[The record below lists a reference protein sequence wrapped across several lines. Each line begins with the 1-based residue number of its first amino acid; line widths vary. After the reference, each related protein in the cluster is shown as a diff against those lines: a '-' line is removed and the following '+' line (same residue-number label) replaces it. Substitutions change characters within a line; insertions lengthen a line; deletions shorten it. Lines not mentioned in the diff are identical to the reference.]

1 MQISDENQAHFSI
14 YRTEVGSYAIGDAL
28 TDEHLFELCRD
39 HGDAY
44 ASLKF
49 MVSHTSAAVH
59 ESPLDSSYS
68 QKFYTIPPPVVV
80 PRSND
85 VYSPVRSQHR
95 CGSPPRSLSSA
106 SERIP
111 QESGGG
117 YDASVSDDNADAPDR
132 DPNRATIKPGS
143 YKTAQR
149 IILPPLQ
156 QTAVVERG
164 RTETAPLRIEKH
176 HLPSVPPQ
184 PLSPGNPRF
193 PFMEDNYTLPTRR
206 APQTAPSDAALERER
221 ALEDSETKLEL
232 AGQQWKAQQQE
243 VEEREKQRTRE
254 REREREVQKRV
265 QPRNRGPASEHWTV
279 IPSDIPHSDY
289 KKERP
294 TMHDGPR
301 SPAPRRG
308 QGYNEYSPRNTPTE
322 GRSSRRTV
330 GTPVPTN
337 WAVSWIAPGGKT
349 EQKMSPTSPSLAY
362 RGNRSMGDLRAAAKH
377 PTPLQPGK
385 RGPPPPPL
393 PITRPATSS
402 TTHEPVEPNGVQP
415 TPRSSD
421 SRSNL
426 VSPVS
431 SAMRPLPMAGNSA
444 TSSTCI
450 TSSIGL
456 ISPSNEPCQRPCS
469 ATGNTGTSPQTSARV
484 QSPTNQTE
492 QNNQARSH
500 PSTLSPHT
508 YRHNYQAGFSSLIP
522 KIVPPTPNSDDRTTE
537 TGYERGI
544 GNSVLR
550 EPPSPATSSSPRYSA
565 SSEHSPGG
573 IASPVDGSSTEL
585 ALKGQQRYPLMGD
598 FSVNSTVMQAPSES
612 TMMPPRKERPDI
624 KPLPQR
630 PTQASVHQSHPY
642 PPPLPLPPYPLPSS
656 DVSSVATSSTVSM
669 SASHTQL
676 PPPKHVPQP
685 HTPTT
690 LPVPG
695 PLKSTPS
702 DDDSDSGSGT
712 LWAISD
718 NTGST
723 IGTWQT
729 TPQSD
734 RRKSLPRLVVD
745 SGTPQVQSQKSSGPA
760 PLPQVPT
767 FMPPEYPPAT
777 RRPPKP
783 PTKPLFNLH
792 ASHRTSV
799 FNEDF
804 RPPAEE
810 MYERLG
816 DFFPGH
822 DLDEPVI
829 EASSGGTSPTSAE
842 AAQPFPTPDRRKH
855 KKSIRVVANEHKR
868 KLDRTSRITSANNAN
883 MLRKRSTKL
892 WGSKVEEV
900 TAEQFKGASSAL
912 STPAESPSE
921 PKRMFHQGCHRSFS
935 LTAMRQQ
942 SSNGFE
948 ESLSVKAHTAR
959 YTLR

>member
-14 YRTEVGSYAIGDAL
+14 YRTEVGSFAIGDAL
-28 TDEHLFELCRD
+28 ADEHLFELCRD

-59 ESPLDSSYS
+59 ESPLDSSYC

-80 PRSND
+80 PRSNG
-85 VYSPVRSQHR
+85 VYSPVRSQR
-95 CGSPPRSLSSA
+95 RSGSPPRSLSSA
-106 SERIP
+106 SERVP

-117 YDASVSDDNADAPDR
+117 YDASVSDDNADAAER

-149 IILPPLQ
+149 IIPPSLRPRSP
-156 QTAVVERG
+156 TVVERG
-164 RTETAPLRIEKH
+164 RAETAPLRIEKH
-176 HLPSVPPQ
+176 YLPSLPPQ
-184 PLSPGNPRF
+184 QLSPGNTRF
-193 PFMEDNYTLPTRR
+193 PLMEDSYTLPTRR
-206 APQTAPSDAALERER
+206 TPQTAPSDAALERER
-221 ALEDSETKLEL
+221 ALENSETKLEL
-232 AGQQWKAQQQE
+232 ADQHWRAQQQE
-243 VEEREKQRTRE
+243 AEEREKQRTRE
-254 REREREVQKRV
+254 RERETQRRP
-265 QPRNRGPASEHWTV
+265 QPKSRGTGGSEHWTV
-279 IPSDIPHSDY
+279 VPSDIPHSDY

-294 TMHDGPR
+294 TVHDGPR
-301 SPAPRRG
+301 SPPSRRG
-308 QGYNEYSPRNTPTE
+308 QGYSEYSSRNTPSE

-349 EQKMSPTSPSLAY
+349 ESKVSPTSPSLTY
-362 RGNRSMGDLRAAAKH
+362 RGNRSMGDLRGAAAKH

-385 RGPPPPPL
+385 RGPPPPL
-393 PITRPATSS
+393 PMARPATSGA
-402 TTHEPVEPNGVQP
+402 TQELAEPNGVQ
-415 TPRSSD
+415 TILRSYD
-421 SRSNL
+421 SRGTL
-426 VSPVS
+426 ISPVS
-431 SAMRPLPMAGNSA
+431 STTRPLPVAGNSA
-444 TSSTCI
+444 TSNTSL
-450 TSSIGL
+450 TSSLGL
-456 ISPSNEPCQRPCS
+456 ISPSNEPHPRPRS
-469 ATGNTGTSPQTSARV
+469 AMGTSQQTSARI
-484 QSPTNQTE
+484 QSPTNQSDP
-492 QNNQARSH
+492 NNQTRS
-500 PSTLSPHT
+500 PSSTLSPHT
-508 YRHNYQAGFSSLIP
+508 YRYNYETGFSSIIP

-537 TGYERGI
+537 FGYERGI
-544 GNSVLR
+544 GNGVLR
-550 EPPSPATSSSPRYSA
+550 EPPSPATPSSPRYSA

-573 IASPVDGSSTEL
+573 ITSPVDVGSAEST
-585 ALKGQQRYPLMGD
+585 LKGPQRYPWMSD
-598 FSVNSTVMQAPSES
+598 FNSTVIQAPSES
-612 TMMPPRKERPDI
+612 TLMPTRKERPDI

-630 PTQASVHQSHPY
+630 PAPAPIHQAHPY
-642 PPPLPLPPYPLPSS
+642 APPPPLPLPPHPLPSP
-656 DVSSVATSSTVSM
+656 DVPPITTPTT

-676 PPPKHVPQP
+676 PVHKPIPQP
-685 HTPTT
+685 PIPTS
-690 LPVPG
+690 LPILG
-695 PLKSTPS
+695 PSNPPPS
-702 DDDSDSGSGT
+702 DDDSDSGSNAGGT

-745 SGTPQVQSQKSSGPA
+745 PGVPQHQQQKSSGA
-760 PLPQVPT
+760 SPLPQVPP

-783 PTKPLFNLH
+783 PTKSQNSFNVH
-792 ASHRTSV
+792 PNNRTSV

-816 DFFPGH
+816 DFFPEH

-868 KLDRTSRITSANNAN
+868 RLDRTSRITSANNAN

-900 TAEQFKGASSAL
+900 TAEQVKNASSAL

-921 PKRMFHQGCHRSFS
+921 PKRAFS
-935 LTAMRQQ
+935 P
-942 SSNGFE
+942 E
-948 ESLSVKAHTAR
+948 
-959 YTLR
+959 TLWVI

>member
-14 YRTEVGSYAIGDAL
+14 YRTEVGSFALGDAL

-95 CGSPPRSLSSA
+95 SGSPQRSLSSA
-106 SERIP
+106 SERMP

-117 YDASVSDDNADAPDR
+117 YDASVSDDNADAAER
-132 DPNRATIKPGS
+132 DPNRTTIKPGS
-143 YKTAQR
+143 YKTTQR
-149 IILPPLQ
+149 NVPPSLRPQ
-156 QTAVVERG
+156 SPPSVVERG

-176 HLPSVPPQ
+176 HLPSLPPQ

-193 PFMEDNYTLPTRR
+193 PFMEDSYTLSTRR
-206 APQTAPSDAALERER
+206 APQTTSSDAALERER
-221 ALEDSETKLEL
+221 ALENSETKFEL
-232 AGQQWKAQQQE
+232 ADQQWRAQQQE
-243 VEEREKQRTRE
+243 AEEREKQRIRE
-254 REREREVQKRV
+254 REREREREARGRPPAK
-265 QPRNRGPASEHWTV
+265 NRGTGGSEHWTV
-279 IPSDIPHSDY
+279 VPSDIPHSGY

-294 TMHDGPR
+294 TIHDGPR
-301 SPAPRRG
+301 SPPSRRG
-308 QGYNEYSPRNTPTE
+308 QGYSEYSSRNTPSE
-322 GRSSRRTV
+322 SRSSRRTL
-330 GTPVPTN
+330 VPSD
-337 WAVSWIAPGGKT
+337 WPVSWIAAGGKT
-349 EQKMSPTSPSLAY
+349 EPKLSPTSPSLTY
-362 RGNRSMGDLRAAAKH
+362 RNRSMGDLRTAAAKH

-385 RGPPPPPL
+385 RVPAPPL
-393 PITRPATSS
+393 PTARPATSGTTQES
-402 TTHEPVEPNGVQP
+402 TDPNGAQSI
-415 TPRSSD
+415 PRSHD
-421 SRSNL
+421 SRGPL
-426 VSPVS
+426 ISPVS
-431 SAMRPLPMAGNSA
+431 STTTRPLPVAGNSA
-444 TSSTCI
+444 TTSISL
-450 TSSIGL
+450 TSSLGL
-456 ISPSNEPCQRPCS
+456 ISPSNEPYPRPRS
-469 ATGNTGTSPQTSARV
+469 AVGNAGTSPQTSTRI
-484 QSPTNQTE
+484 QSPTNQPE
-492 QNNQARSH
+492 PNNQTRS
-500 PSTLSPHT
+500 PSSTLSPHP
-508 YRHNYQAGFSSLIP
+508 YRYNYETGFSSLIP
-522 KIVPPTPNSDDRTTE
+522 KVVPATPSSDDRTIE

-573 IASPVDGSSTEL
+573 ITSLVDGGSTEST
-585 ALKGQQRYPLMGD
+585 LKGQQWYPWTGD
-598 FSVNSTVMQAPSES
+598 FIGKSMIGNSTMVQIPSES
-612 TMMPPRKERPDI
+612 TLMPTRKERPDI

-630 PTQASVHQSHPY
+630 PAPAPIHQAHLPA
-642 PPPLPLPPYPLPSS
+642 PPQPLPLPPYPLPSS
-656 DVSSVATSSTVSM
+656 DVPLTTTPTTAPI

-676 PPPKHVPQP
+676 PVHNFIPQP
-685 HTPTT
+685 PTPTS
-690 LPVPG
+690 LPTPG
-695 PLKSTPS
+695 PLRSAPS
-702 DDDSDSGSGT
+702 DDDSDSGSNAGGT

-718 NTGST
+718 NTVST
-723 IGTWQT
+723 LGTWQT

-734 RRKSLPRLVVD
+734 RRRSLPRLVVD
-745 SGTPQVQSQKSSGPA
+745 PGVPQHQQQKSSGPT
-760 PLPQVPT
+760 PLPQVPP

-783 PTKPLFNLH
+783 QTKPPSSFNVH
-792 ASHRTSV
+792 NRTSV

-816 DFFPGH
+816 DFFPEH

-842 AAQPFPTPDRRKH
+842 AVQPFPTPDRRKH

-900 TAEQFKGASSAL
+900 TAEQVKNASSTL

-921 PKRMFHQGCHRSFS
+921 PKRAFPRKQPEP
-935 LTAMRQQ
+935 LD
-942 SSNGFE
+942 
-948 ESLSVKAHTAR
+948 
-959 YTLR
+959 